1 MQFNIL
7 SAFILASVAL
17 GSVQAAAV
25 VGTDTI
31 ERGNGAGS
39 SCTDW
44 EIVPNTADVT
54 ALCDDNKGIEQATRL
69 SLGKCFQNTNGVL
82 SCVVGSRKRR
92 RYLCF
97 LQPLP
102 IRQQCVHLFRLQNTN
117 GGTKATDNFN
127 LNNCLS
133 NNNGV
138 LGC

>member
-25 VGTDTI
+25 AGTDTI
-31 ERGNGAGS
+31 ERGNGAGN
-39 SCTDW
+39 SCSDW
-44 EIVPNTADVT
+44 EIVPNTADIT
-54 ALCDDNKGIEQATRL
+54 ALCADNKGVEQATRL
-69 SLGKCFQNTNGVL
+69 SLGKCLQNTNGVL
-82 SCVVGSRKRR
+82 SCVVGGNAGGT
-92 RYLCF
+92 
-97 LQPLP
+97 
-102 IRQQCVHLFRLQNTN
+102 CVFSNLFQSGSNVFISSVCTTTN